1 MSTQVPPTGQA
12 GRDGGSPEESA
23 QLSAAIQEVSAK
35 AQLLVREEIELAKA
49 EVAQKVNALKK
60 GAIIGAAAGVFVLGA
75 LILLLHGFAWLLYNV
90 IPIGGTY
97 AYFWGFFIA
106 AVILLVIA
114 GIAGLL
120 ALRAFKKGT
129 PPKPE
134 LAIDEAKRI
143 QATVKDSTGKELDR

>member
-1 MSTQVPPTGQA
+1 MSTQMPNPQ
-12 GRDGGSPEESA
+12 RSDEDA
-23 QLSAAIQEVSAK
+23 QTIAAAISDVSEK

-49 EVAQKVNALKK
+49 EVTQKVNALKK

-90 IPIGGTY
+90 IPIGGQF

-114 GIAGLL
+114 AVAGLL
-120 ALRAFKKGT
+120 AYRAFKKGA
-129 PPKPE
+129 PPTPE
-134 LAIDEAKRI
+134 LAIEEAKRI
-143 QATVKDSTGKELDR
+143 QETVQTAGKEGAA

>member
-1 MSTQVPPTGQA
+1 MSTQVPPPT
-12 GRDGGSPEESA
+12 SPQSEED
-23 QLSAAIQEVSAK
+23 QKHLSAAISGVTEK

-75 LILLLHGFAWLLYNV
+75 LLLLLHGFAWLLYYV
-90 IPIGGTY
+90 LPIGGDF

-114 GIAGLL
+114 AVAGLL
-120 ALRAFKKGT
+120 AVRAFKKGT

-143 QATVKDSTGKELDR
+143 QATVQESRTKELS